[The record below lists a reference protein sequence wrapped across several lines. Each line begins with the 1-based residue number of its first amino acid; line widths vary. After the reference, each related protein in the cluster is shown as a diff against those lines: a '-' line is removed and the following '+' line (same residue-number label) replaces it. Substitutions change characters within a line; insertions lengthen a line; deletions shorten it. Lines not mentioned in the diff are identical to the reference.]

1 MIEHVFALG
10 ALILGQSTFDCA
22 APAEPTLVA
31 PVVLGNGT
39 PGSVSSAQLQS
50 ALNTGGDIQLNI
62 GSGTLNVAST
72 LNVTRGATLDLNGAA
87 LSGQNARRVIEVT
100 NPQNLTYTFNL
111 MNGSVINGLSG
122 GSGAGLL
129 KSSNGEIWQA
139 VTIRLFDMEFRDND
153 AIQVEQDGGGGGV
166 YVIGARAIEVIDS
179 VFDNNTGSNGGALYS
194 LGSESVNVFDTQFTN
209 NHATGNGGNPG
220 NGGNGGAIGVDGGER
235 FINLCRVGMED
246 NEANAFGA
254 GLFTVGYDMT
264 SYVRIVDSVI
274 ARNNSSGSSQ
284 HTGGVYFQGGQ
295 LEVRRSLFDSNQAR
309 AFPGLSIFDHNEA
322 ATVSTGVV
330 SDSTFTGNLARNSLG
345 GGITISATG
354 GFVFQNLTIAH
365 NRAPCDVC
373 FLSGLNN
380 SADAVITLR
389 NSLFFDNTGGNA
401 FNPWAIRHTVS
412 GSNNLQWPEVRPDSF
427 GQTEVPATND
437 SQFVDPQI
445 LALANNGGPSRTHG
459 LALSSPARDAGTATG
474 TSSADQ
480 RGLPR
485 VDAPDIGAFEDQKDT
500 IFANSFESP

>member
-1 MIEHVFALG
+1 MFAQIFVMG
-10 ALILGQSTFDCA
+10 AVALGQSSFDCSAPA
-22 APAEPTLVA
+22 APVPVA
-31 PVVLGNGT
+31 PVVLGNGA
-39 PGSVSSAQLQS
+39 PGSVSTAQLQS
-50 ALNTGGDIQLNI
+50 ALDAGGDIQLNI
-62 GSGTLNVAST
+62 GNGTLNVAST
-72 LNVTRGATLDLNGAA
+72 LDVTRGTTLDLNGAT
-87 LSGQNARRVIEVT
+87 LSGQNSRRVMEVR

-111 MNGSVINGLSG
+111 SNGVVRDGQST
-122 GSGAGLL
+122 GSGAGLF
-129 KSSNGEIWQA
+129 KDTGGPWQA
-139 VTIRLFDMEFRDND
+139 VTIRLFDMTFANND

-179 VFDNNTGSNGGALYS
+179 VFDNNTGSNGGGLYS
-194 LGSESVNVFDTQFTN
+194 LGSESVNLFDSEFSN

-235 FINLCRVGMED
+235 FINLCRVRLED

-264 SYVRIVDSVI
+264 SYVRIEDSVV
-274 ARNNSSGSSQ
+274 ARNNSSGASQ

-295 LEVRRSLFDSNQAR
+295 LEVQRTLFDSNQAR

-330 SDSTFTGNLARNSLG
+330 SDSTFTGNLARSSLG

-365 NRAPCDVC
+365 NRAPCDAC

-401 FNPWAIRHTVS
+401 FNPWAIRHTVN
-412 GSNNLQWPEVRPDSF
+412 GSNNLQWPQVRPDSF
-427 GQTEVPATND
+427 GQTEVPVTSD

-445 LALANNGGPSRTHG
+445 LALANNGGPSRTHA
-459 LALSSPARDAGTATG
+459 LALMSPARDAGTATG
-474 TSSADQ
+474 TTALDQ
-480 RGLPR
+480 RGFPR

-500 IFANSFESP
+500 LFADSFESP